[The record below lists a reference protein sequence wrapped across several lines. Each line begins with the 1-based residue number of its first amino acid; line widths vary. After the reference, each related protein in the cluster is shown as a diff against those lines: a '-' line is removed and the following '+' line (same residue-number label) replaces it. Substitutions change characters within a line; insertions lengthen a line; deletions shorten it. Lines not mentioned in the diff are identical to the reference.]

1 MWHIPTIT
9 ITIRSNS
16 IPLKIAIKKIMFF
29 LNQNINSNLN
39 ILNEKRIN
47 IIKPLHLI
55 MSECIINVPS
65 SNLSNRSMP
74 PSPKVRNVTENNV
87 IQQEGDKVTA
97 PVSSASYGAN
107 IKIISNVSS
116 PAGQRTVMKTNQIKS
131 IHNLTVTTQERKP
144 VLVDTPISLRT
155 SKNETVKC
163 SGGVTGVT
171 LPAGT
176 QVIPSSNHQV
186 YYSGIITSTCA
197 TPTTSVATIPKTAIL
212 MPHGHYALLNTGM
225 KGSALVTPGGSSPM
239 QVTNVMVKTN
249 PAVPVGTQSGI
260 TKGVSV
266 GSGQPTHVQYLV
278 PSFTPDGKLILPN
291 NLLVSTDPAAKQLT
305 VTPVSSA
312 GGGVRMVPSTGG
324 AATSDAGSV
333 IKPIA
338 VTEVAKTSVTS
349 QAQGMVLISGSR
361 SGIAPVGPQ
370 LGVSQPVSLAHSPY
384 QTHPAGESYKL
395 TSFMLTLKQS
405 QLHND
410 QTVFLEQ

>member
-1 MWHIPTIT
+1 MRHKCSIT
-9 ITIRSNS
+9 T
-16 IPLKIAIKKIMFF
+16 
-29 LNQNINSNLN
+29 
-39 ILNEKRIN
+39 
-47 IIKPLHLI
+47 LI
-55 MSECIINVPS
+55 VG
-65 SNLSNRSMP
+65 RSMP

-87 IQQEGDKVTA
+87 IQQEGDKATA

-116 PAGQRTVMKTNQIKS
+116 PGGQRTVMKTNQIKS

-163 SGGVTGVT
+163 SGSVTGVT

-176 QVIPSSNHQV
+176 QVIPNSNHQV
-186 YYSGIITSTCA
+186 YYSGIITSTVA
-197 TPTTSVATIPKTAIL
+197 TPTTSVGTIPKTAIL
-212 MPHGHYALLNTGM
+212 MPHGHYALLNTGV
-225 KGSALVTPGGSSPM
+225 KGGALVAPGGSSPM

-291 NLLVSTDPAAKQLT
+291 NLLVSADPTAKQLT

-312 GGGVRMVPSTGG
+312 GGVRMVPSTGG
-324 AATSDAGSV
+324 AATSDAGGV
-333 IKPIA
+333 IKPLT

-349 QAQGMVLISGSR
+349 QAQGMVLISGPR

-384 QTHPAGESYKL
+384 QTHPAGES
-395 TSFMLTLKQS
+395 TP
-405 QLHND
+405 
-410 QTVFLEQ
+410 